1 MNKDFI
7 EEIYR
12 EIVENGMVM
21 YKDLFENTEIDN
33 NTIEYWA
40 NSIIFYNSL
49 SSYQKDIL
57 FKIIEQTIIDTI
69 SSVFSILDNS
79 FNNYNIDISINSINT
94 DDELQDTFLDF
105 VEEKN

>member
-69 SSVFSILDNS
+69 SSVFNILDNS